1 MTYTC
6 ILTEIRGRV
15 GLVTLNRPQAMNAL
29 NYTILVELMDAL
41 AAYDSDE
48 AVGAMVISGN
58 ERTFAAGADI
68 KEMVEASPVDMLERS
83 IIPLF
88 DRMRTIKKPVIAA
101 VSGWALGGGCE
112 LAMTCDMIVAS
123 ESAKFGQPEVTIGVI
138 PGAGGTQRL
147 THAIGKAI
155 AMEMVVNNRTLSA
168 REALQFGLVNRVVP
182 AERCLEEALTLADE
196 VAARAPL
203 AVRFGKE
210 AVNKA
215 FELSLTEGVE
225 AERRSF
231 YTLFATQDQKEG
243 MAAFIEKR
251 KPEWKGK

>member
-1 MTYTC
+1 
-6 ILTEIRGRV
+6 
-15 GLVTLNRPQAMNAL
+15 
-29 NYTILVELMDAL
+29 
-41 AAYDSDE
+41 
-48 AVGAMVISGN
+48 
-58 ERTFAAGADI
+58 
-68 KEMVEASPVDMLERS
+68 
-83 IIPLF
+83 
-88 DRMRTIKKPVIAA
+88 
-101 VSGWALGGGCE
+101 
-112 LAMTCDMIVAS
+112 
-123 ESAKFGQPEVTIGVI
+123 
-138 PGAGGTQRL
+138 
-147 THAIGKAI
+147 
-155 AMEMVVNNRTLSA
+155 MEMVVNNRTLSA
-168 REALQFGLVNRVVP
+168 REALQLGLVNRVVP

-251 KPEWKGK
+251 KPVWKGK